1 MSAAI
6 KLARASSQGG
16 IGTGR
21 NVSRG
26 DPGLF
31 GTLGK
36 IAGGA
41 IGLITGGPAGAVAGW
56 TAGGKI
62 GGALEGGSKP
72 AVATPSFVPAGASF
86 PVVGS
91 PGVTGSLQRLIPG
104 GATGYQVN
112 VPAAAAGAAAGGC
125 PSGYR
130 ANKSGYFLKSGE
142 YVAPGTRCV
151 KIRRRNPAN
160 PRALDRAI
168 SRLDG
173 AKRLQHKLAGFST
186 RKYTSGGQV
195 KKHWSRSA

>member
-6 KLARASSQGG
+6 KLARISSQGG

-21 NVSRG
+21 LVRRG

-56 TAGGKI
+56 STGGAI
-62 GGALEGGSKP
+62 GSALEGGSKP
-72 AVATPSFVPAGASF
+72 KPAVATPGFAPTTSY

-91 PGVTGSLQRLIPG
+91 PGVTGALQRLVPG

-112 VPAAAAGAAAGGC
+112 APAAAANGAGC
-125 PSGYR
+125 PKGHR
-130 ANKSGYFLKSGE
+130 LNKSGYWLKSGE

-151 KIRRRNPAN
+151 KSRRRNPAN

-168 SRLDG
+168 GRLNS
-173 AKRLQHKLAGFST
+173 AKRLQHKLSGFST
-186 RKYTSGGQV
+186 RKYSKSGAV
-195 KKHWSRSA
+195 NKHWSRTA

>member
-36 IAGGA
+36 LAGGA
-41 IGLITGGPAGAVAGW
+41 VGFLTGGPAGAVAGYK
-56 TAGGKI
+56 A
-62 GGALEGGSKP
+62 GGALGGLLEGGGSKP
-72 AVATPSFVPAGASF
+72 AVATPAFAPTTSY

-91 PGVTGSLQRLIPG
+91 PGVTGALQRLVPG

-112 VPAAAAGAAAGGC
+112 APAAAANGAGC
-125 PSGYR
+125 PKGHR
-130 ANKSGYFLKSGE
+130 LNKSGYWLKNGT
-142 YVAPGTRCV
+142 YVAPGTKCV
-151 KIRRRNPAN
+151 KSRRRNPAN

-168 SRLDG
+168 GRLNS
-173 AKRLQHKLAGFST
+173 AKRLQHKLSGFST
-186 RKYTSGGQV
+186 RKYSKTGAV
-195 KKHWSRSA
+195 NKHWSRTA